1 MTIWKYSEVGHSQDA
16 TQKLQKLFDGKKY
29 FDYPK
34 SILLIE
40 RCLQLYTDK
49 DSLILDFFSGS
60 ATTAHAVMKLN
71 AADNGNRRFIMVQ
84 LPENTEKKS
93 VAYKD
98 HFKNICEIGKERIR
112 RAGEKVKEEAGE
124 KAEGL
129 DIGFRVF
136 KLDSSNVKPWNTE
149 AGMLNMQLE
158 QESNLRPERS
168 SEDIFYEVLLKQGI
182 ELTED
187 CHTRELAGH
196 RVYSLGYGQY
206 YCCFDERIGDEAQ
219 ELAAGIAHW
228 HAEEDP
234 DGQNCVVYVRDSAFD
249 SGDIMHG
256 TQGDESD
263 ARKKSFCLTLEQSG
277 IMQVKAI

>member
-1 MTIWKYSEVGHSQDA
+1 MNINSEGNS
-16 TQKLQKLFDGKKY
+16 Y
-29 FDYPK
+29 RY
-34 SILLIE
+34 IL
-40 RCLQLYTDK
+40 
-49 DSLILDFFSGS
+49 
-60 ATTAHAVMKLN
+60 
-71 AADNGNRRFIMVQ
+71 VQ
-84 LPENTEKKS
+84 FPENIDNTIKHSSGEAKRIAENAIS
-93 VAYKD
+93 VLNDCHLPHTLTALAT
-98 HFKNICEIGKERIR
+98 ERIR

-206 YCCFDERIGDEAQ
+206 YCCFDESIGDEVQ

-234 DGQNCVVYVRDSAFD
+234 DGQSCVVYVRDSAFD
-249 SGDIMHG
+249 SADLMHG
-256 TQGDESD
+256 TQGDEGD
-263 ARKKSFCLTLEQSG
+263 ARKKSFCLTLEQSN